1 MFLSEYNKKLHSQIS
16 AESKKPHCNCRIKNM
31 KGNCLISNIVF
42 QAKTEVVNKD
52 MVEEKLY
59 IGSTEKN
66 MEKNITIIK

>member
-1 MFLSEYNKKLHSQIS
+1 
-16 AESKKPHCNCRIKNM
+16 M

-59 IGSTEKN
+59 IGSTEKK
-66 MEKNITIIK
+66 MEKKILQS